1 MLNPRI
7 IRLAPLWF
15 LAFSGSLQAQ
25 VLLEIESRDH
35 RVSPP
40 RTETTFVVSDGQQ
53 LATGLTDGKSTAEH
67 GMIYRSS
74 SRQLLVLNHRDRS
87 YLVLDLPT
95 MQRLSAQMSQLTGG
109 RTFAPSGTLPPA
121 QVRKSTDIGDCFGYP
136 ATRYEVSRDGR
147 LEREMYVTDWK
158 YIDGGREVA
167 AVFADMGGFLS
178 QMMASLPTGGANGG
192 PDESIFSSMR
202 EMDGFPVGVREYRA
216 DGTIEQ
222 EWALRSAR
230 RQKPDP
236 ATFSPPT
243 GYQQQRMPGS

>member
-1 MLNPRI
+1 MMLRGLFGLVIAIATTCP
-7 IRLAPLWF
+7 
-15 LAFSGSLQAQ
+15 LQAQ

-40 RTETTFVVSDGQQ
+40 RTETSFVVSDGQQ
-53 LATGLTDGKSTAEH
+53 LATGLTDGKSTSEH
-67 GMIYRSS
+67 GMVYRRS

-87 YLVLDLPT
+87 YLVLDVPT
-95 MQRLSAQMSQLTGG
+95 MQRLSAQMNQLTGG
-109 RTFAPSGTLPPA
+109 RTFAPSGTLSPA
-121 QVRKSTDIGDCFGYP
+121 QVRKTSDVGECFGYP
-136 ATRYEVSRDGR
+136 STRYEVSRDGR
-147 LEREMYVTDWK
+147 LVREMYVTDWK

-202 EMDGFPVGVREYRA
+202 EMDGFPVGVREYRPN
-216 DGTIEQ
+216 GTIEQ

-230 RQKPDP
+230 RVKPDP
-236 ATFSPPT
+236 ATFSPPS
-243 GYQQQRMPGS
+243 GYQQQRLPGS